1 MRSAQGPTQGAQGPT
16 TLAFSMPGWWRPSIR
31 DLTDADTDS
40 LVRTAPR
47 FSLRAPGHSIDGVDH
62 DLGVARGDGFA
73 TEQREELADIA
84 DLPTST
90 LRLSASDEKRDA
102 VRTREPVVDSVRARM
117 AGRHQPDMLGACFR
131 RPQGRRIM

>member
-1 MRSAQGPTQGAQGPT
+1 
-16 TLAFSMPGWWRPSIR
+16 MPGWWRPSIR

-73 TEQREELADIA
+73 TEQREELADIT
-84 DLPTST
+84 DLPIST
-90 LRLSASDEKRDA
+90 LRSSASERSSASDEKRDA
-102 VRTREPVVDSVRARM
+102 VRTREPVVGSVRARM
-117 AGRHQPDMLGACFR
+117 AGRHQHDMLHACFR
-131 RPQGRRIM
+131 RPQGLGIT